1 MTSLRT
7 TGYALF
13 TLLTLLQPLSAAPKL
28 IINPETFDFG
38 EVPSGES
45 VQATFTLR
53 NAGDEPLHI
62 NHVRTSCGCTTS
74 RLDKRELAPG
84 EETPLT
90 ATLSLRNRSGPQ
102 HQRVTIASN
111 DPDAPSRQA
120 HIQGTAV
127 QYLTL
132 TPSAVLLFSA
142 PQGQSITRT
151 LSLHSENQTP
161 FQLLSIEVTH
171 PNLTVAVTPVSPSS
185 YRLALTIPAT
195 WPAGR
200 INESLRIHT
209 DHPHVP
215 ILTYSITG
223 TLQTGDNP

>member
-7 TGYALF
+7 TGFALF
-13 TLLTLLQPLSAAPKL
+13 TLLTMLQPLSAAPKL
-28 IINPETFDFG
+28 VVAPETFDFG
-38 EVPSGES
+38 EMPSGES

-62 NHVRTSCGCTTS
+62 NHVRTSCGGTSS

-111 DPDAPSRQA
+111 DPDAPSKQA

-127 QYLTL
+127 RYLTL

-161 FQLLSIEVTH
+161 FQLLSIEVTQ
-171 PNLTVAVTPVSPSS
+171 PDLTVAVTPVSPSS

-195 WPAGR
+195 WPPGR

-215 ILTYSITG
+215 FLTCSITG
-223 TLQTGDNP
+223 TLQTGNNP